1 MNTFKY
7 FFLLLGWCGTIR
19 INNERSHR
27 AISLSTNALVLMIN
41 ELKFIILNGAELY
54 CSLIKTSTITGNKNH
69 TQQLHTSLMPSH
81 KKTLLTGEKNNTNYL
96 NSTGLYDPSTGIW
109 TTTTSINHTQREHL
123 APELSGRKVLVAAR
137 KMMAQFI
144 NIILLNIPDKLNH
157 ELFRTLLIR
166 SNSSK
171 IVILYV

>member
-1 MNTFKY
+1 
-7 FFLLLGWCGTIR
+7 
-19 INNERSHR
+19 
-27 AISLSTNALVLMIN
+27 MIN

-81 KKTLLTGEKNNTNYL
+81 KKTLLTGEKNNTNNL
-96 NSTGLYDPSTGIW
+96 NSTGSYDPSTGIW
-109 TTTTSINHTQREHL
+109 TTTSSINYTQREYL

-171 IVILYV
+171 IVIRYV